1 MGEPLQLILL
11 LIAVIAGAMAVFLS
25 FRLMKR
31 YPLPHVNSYFYYL
44 VFLFIFGMYG
54 LIGSGIL
61 GFTLTRMG
69 IEARTIQSAR
79 LIAVFLG
86 IPFLVLSKYMLLRSF
101 LEYFRKKIPS
111 LFTIPYFITGMAAL
125 VLYGVFMIRFGRFN
139 QGDVALLITV
149 QRWVFLGFLF
159 LTYLAGWV
167 LTESFARET
176 AGLHERRF
184 IKNFSTT
191 YLLYMVL
198 CCGIFLFLT
207 RHPVFP
213 VAFIFFFLAW
223 HLIPILFLNL
233 HLGKHHAPATSL
245 HPDFESKLEA
255 FSGKY
260 DISNRERE
268 VVQLICKGYTNQEI
282 SESLFISLQTVKDHV
297 HHIFVKTGVRN
308 RVQLTN
314 LIRSA

>member
-61 GFTLTRMG
+61 GFTLTRME
-69 IEARTIQSAR
+69 IEERSIQSAR
-79 LIAVFLG
+79 LIAIFLG

-111 LFTIPYFITGMAAL
+111 LFTIPYFMAGMAAL
-125 VLYGVFMIRFGRFN
+125 VLYGVFVIRFSRFN
-139 QGDVALLITV
+139 QGDVALLIRL
-149 QRWVFLGFLF
+149 QRWVFTGFLF
-159 LTYLAGWV
+159 LTYFAGWV
-167 LTESFARET
+167 LTQCISNET
-176 AGLHERRF
+176 TWSHEKRF
-184 IKNFSTT
+184 IRNFSTT
-191 YLLYMVL
+191 YLLYMAI

-213 VAFIFFFLAW
+213 SVFIFFFLAW

-233 HLGKHHAPATSL
+233 HLGKHHAPATRL
-245 HPDFESKLEA
+245 QAGFESKLEM
-255 FSGKY
+255 FCGKY
-260 DISNRERE
+260 DISSRERE

-314 LIRSA
+314 LIRSV

>member
-11 LIAVIAGAMAVFLS
+11 LIAVIAGAISVFLS

-44 VFLFIFGMYG
+44 VFLFIFGVYG
-54 LIGSGIL
+54 LTGSGIL

-69 IEARTIQSAR
+69 IEERTIQSAR

-111 LFTIPYFITGMAAL
+111 LFTIPYFMAGMAAL
-125 VLYGVFMIRFGRFN
+125 VLYGVFVIRFSRFN
-139 QGDVALLITV
+139 QGDVALLIKL
-149 QRWVFLGFLF
+149 QRWVFIGFLF
-159 LTYLAGWV
+159 LTYFAGWV
-167 LTESFARET
+167 LTQCLSNET
-176 AGLHERRF
+176 TWLYEKRF
-184 IKNFSTT
+184 IRNLGTT
-191 YLLYMVL
+191 YLLYMAI
-198 CCGIFLFLT
+198 CCNMFLFLN

-213 VAFIFFFLAW
+213 VVFLFFFLGW

-245 HPDFESKLEA
+245 YPDFESKLEA

>member
-61 GFTLTRMG
+61 GFTLTRME
-69 IEARTIQSAR
+69 IEERSIQSAR
-79 LIAVFLG
+79 LIAIFLG

-111 LFTIPYFITGMAAL
+111 LFTIPYFMAGMAAL
-125 VLYGVFMIRFGRFN
+125 VLYGVFVIRFSRFN
-139 QGDVALLITV
+139 QGDVALLIRL
-149 QRWVFLGFLF
+149 QRWVFTGFLF
-159 LTYLAGWV
+159 LTYFVGWL
-167 LTESFARET
+167 LTLRFSNET
-176 AGLHERRF
+176 AELYEKRF
-184 IKNFSTT
+184 IRSFSTA
-191 YLLYMVL
+191 YLLYMAI

-213 VAFIFFFLAW
+213 SVFIFFFLAW

-233 HLGKHHAPATSL
+233 HLGKHHAPATRL
-245 HPDFESKLEA
+245 QAGFESKLEM
-255 FSGKY
+255 FCGKY
-260 DISNRERE
+260 DISSRERE

-314 LIRSA
+314 LIRSV